1 MIIDKTTTKKIGKD
15 TYTNNLE
22 TRKITK
28 NKQTILPY
36 CIIAYND
43 NTLTIQQGNMIT
55 TTGLQ
60 DNPHKEIL
68 KQLLTPAKKKT
79 TKKTT
84 SKTTIKGKQDNK
96 KGDK

>member
-1 MIIDKTTTKKIGKD
+1 MIIEKTTTTKIGKD

-36 CIIAYND
+36 CVIARND
-43 NTLTIQQGNMIT
+43 NILTIQQGNMIT
-55 TTGLQ
+55 TIGLQ

-68 KQLLTPAKKKT
+68 KQLLQQDKKT
-79 TKKTT
+79 KPSKKT